1 MKKILVIEI
10 IALALVL
17 TVLGAGVVYFSFFA
31 PPSTEPVSTLSD
43 DVTVAPTQAPTAPVN
58 PDQDIPD
65 AESIEDWSGWSNI
78 PDSRQI
84 DAKNYFIY
92 DLQTDTFLTIA
103 GEKNQRIYPA
113 SITKLVTALV
123 ALEYL
128 DTGDM
133 VQAGSEVKLIH
144 LESSTADIPQGAY
157 LSVSQ
162 LVEGMLLPS
171 GNDAAYILATAAG
184 RKILGGNPAEPTAAI
199 EAFVKQMNRW
209 AEEKGLIGSH
219 FMNPDGI
226 HHDEHYMTLEDLA
239 LLGKLSVESITVRY
253 YASLA
258 NGSNPAYDPLNTDP
272 KAPKQWRNTNAM
284 LHEGSDFYCPY
295 ATGLKTGFTTEAGN
309 CLLSGFQYGTRR
321 YVVGV
326 FGCTESEYRFV
337 DTLQL
342 FLHNVVQTQ

>member
-1 MKKILVIEI
+1 MKKVLVIEI

-17 TVLGAGVVYFSFFA
+17 TVLGVGVVYFSFFA
-31 PPSTEPVSTLSD
+31 PPSTEPVSTLSED
-43 DVTVAPTQAPTAPVN
+43 ATVAPTQAPTVN
-58 PDQDIPD
+58 PEQLIPD
-65 AESIEDWSGWSNI
+65 AQSIEDWSGWSNI
-78 PDSRQI
+78 PDSRPI
-84 DAKNYFIY
+84 DAAAYFVY
-92 DLQTDTFLTIA
+92 DLQTDTFLTVG
-103 GEKNQRIYPA
+103 GEKQQRVYPA

-128 DTGDM
+128 DTADM
-133 VQAGSEVKLIH
+133 IQAGQEVKLIH
-144 LESSTADIPQGAY
+144 PESSTADIPPGTY

-184 RKILGGNPAEPTAAI
+184 RKILGSNPEDPAVAI
-199 EAFVKQMNRW
+199 TAFVKQMNRW
-209 AEEKGLIGSH
+209 AEHNGLIGSH

-226 HHDEHYMTLEDLA
+226 HDDDHYMTLEDLA
-239 LLGKLSVESITVRY
+239 LLGKLAMESITVRY
-253 YASLA
+253 YASLVT
-258 NGSNPAYDPLNTDP
+258 GSNPAYDPLNKDP
-272 KAPKQWRNTNAM
+272 EAPKQWRNTNAM
-284 LHEGSDFYCPY
+284 LHAGSDFYCPY
-295 ATGLKTGFTTEAGN
+295 AIGLKTGYTGKAGN
-309 CLLSGFQYGTRR
+309 CLLSAFQYGSRR